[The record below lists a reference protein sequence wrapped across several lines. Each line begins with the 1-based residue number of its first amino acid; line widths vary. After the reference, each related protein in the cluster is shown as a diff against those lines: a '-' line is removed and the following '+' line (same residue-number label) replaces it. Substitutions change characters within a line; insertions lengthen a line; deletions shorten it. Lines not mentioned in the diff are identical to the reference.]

1 MKSDIYLLD
10 KKIRKM
16 TKKIREKQKFR
27 YSNNVMTN
35 MASLWHQTII
45 LELNKYN
52 PTLPFHIWI

>member
-1 MKSDIYLLD
+1 MKSEIYLLD

-16 TKKIREKQKFR
+16 TKKIREKQKFP
-27 YSNNVMTN
+27 YSNNVMTK